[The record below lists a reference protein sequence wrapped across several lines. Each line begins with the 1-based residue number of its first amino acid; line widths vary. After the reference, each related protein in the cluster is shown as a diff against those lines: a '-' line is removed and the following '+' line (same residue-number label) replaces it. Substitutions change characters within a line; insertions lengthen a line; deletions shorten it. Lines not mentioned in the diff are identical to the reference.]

1 MQCLVRMAFVILA
14 CSVTSMG
21 YAQEYSQATIDSN
34 ISDCTIGDFFSQARC
49 ECAIKQIQ
57 QSMSEEDYKASLK
70 EAVQTGEVKPEALA
84 VFYRVPNVSCRDIGF
99 PDDRPHFPLV
109 P

>member
-1 MQCLVRMAFVILA
+1 
-14 CSVTSMG
+14 
-21 YAQEYSQATIDSN
+21 
-34 ISDCTIGDFFSQARC
+34 
-49 ECAIKQIQ
+49 
-57 QSMSEEDYKASLK
+57 MSEEDYKASLK